1 MEAKTNALWSGSLSG
16 WEGGRPKLQIKREG
30 KEGRGNREKEDMTQ
44 KKPIFTKAQTENKIK
59 RRIQFGLQL
68 ILKIKEKYKTEI
80 NVQLTT

>member
-1 MEAKTNALWSGSLSG
+1 MKIASHLVSDCLSLVFRAG
-16 WEGGRPKLQIKREG
+16 EE
-30 KEGRGNREKEDMTQ
+30 GNRKKEDMTQ